1 MGDYTSLGKGS
12 FNTLE
17 EAKEKCLQLPS
28 DDCRGVTWM
37 PNVGYEPR
45 RGTNGLQTS
54 SRGEVSYIRP
64 GKFDIIITI
73 SCDIICEHC

>member
-1 MGDYTSLGKGS
+1 MGDYTSLGEGA

-28 DDCRGVTWM
+28 DDCRGVTWI
-37 PNVGYEPR
+37 PNVGNEPR
-45 RGTNGLQTS
+45 RGINGLQTS
-54 SRGEVSYIRP
+54 PSGEVTYIRP
-64 GKFDIIITI
+64 GKFDLIIKI